1 MDLNSPVSPDY
12 SPISDYALI
21 GDTHTTALI
30 DRRGS
35 VDWLCWPRHDSPA
48 LFLRLLDAGR
58 GGSCQIRFDGLVS
71 TSRRYLPHTNILET
85 CFVTRS
91 GRATLIDLMPVDPP
105 DTIASEGPDGE
116 TESRLIRLLRCDDG
130 VVSGGFSVHPTFDYA
145 RVSCTLDLDPR
156 GGVVFEGGGDTLR
169 AGATHCLRLEAG
181 RARSDWTLRPGEQ
194 SCLVLTYGE
203 DGRAPPFDGIRDALD
218 RIERTRRYWER
229 WSQTCTY
236 HGPYREQVIRSVLC
250 LKLLTYSPSGAIIA
264 APTAS
269 LPEAVPGNRN
279 YDYRF
284 AWLRDASFTVTSFT
298 ALGYVREAAEYLRFL
313 RHADPTHGRELKL
326 MYGIAGPVIAEQTL
340 DHLEG
345 WRGTGPVHIGN
356 AAESQTQIDIYGE
369 LLMALHSFLELV
381 EYDPPQKVHDRLPET
396 VRNLAEQAIERR
408 NDADHGIWEMRG
420 EPRHIL
426 HSKAM
431 NRIALECASAIA
443 RHTGLMESHEI
454 ERWDGYAREI
464 AEQYRA
470 HGWNQERGAYTM
482 AYGSDALDSALL
494 RLVLFGALDPGE
506 PRVVATLER
515 IEAELGEGDLLYRY
529 RLDDGMEGQEGTF
542 TACSFWRVGVLA
554 LMGRR
559 EQAGSLFER
568 LLARGND
575 LGLFGEEIDAATGEQ
590 RGNFPQAFTHMAVIN
605 VAVRILK

>member
-1 MDLNSPVSPDY
+1 MVLTSPAPPDY

-21 GDTHTTALI
+21 GDTRTTALI
-30 DRRGS
+30 DRHGS

-48 LFLRLLDAGR
+48 LFLRLLDAKR
-58 GGSCQIRFDGLVS
+58 GGSCMIRFDELVS

-105 DTIASEGPDGE
+105 DTIAAEGPDGD

-130 VVSGGFSVHPTFDYA
+130 VVSGGFSVRPTFDYA
-145 RVSCTLDLDPR
+145 RAACSLRLDAT
-156 GGVVFEGGGDTLR
+156 GCAVFEGGGETLR
-169 AGATHCLRLEAG
+169 ATATHRLHLEDG

-194 SCLVLTYGE
+194 SCLVLTHGE
-203 DGRAPPFDGIRDALD
+203 EGQAPPFAGIGDAVE

-229 WSQTCTY
+229 WSRTCSY
-236 HGPYREQVIRSVLC
+236 HGPYREQVIRSILC
-250 LKLLTYSPSGAIIA
+250 LKLLTYAPSGAIIA

-313 RHADPTHGRELKL
+313 RHADPSRGREPSL

-345 WRGTGPVHIGN
+345 WRGTGPVRIGN
-356 AAESQTQIDIYGE
+356 AAEGQTQIDIYGE

-396 VRNLAEQAIERR
+396 IRNLAEQAIARR
-408 NDADHGIWEMRG
+408 DDPDHGIWEIRG
-420 EPRHIL
+420 EARHIL

-443 RHTGLMESHEI
+443 RRTGLVEPHEI
-454 ERWDGYAREI
+454 ERWEGYAREI

-470 HGWNQERGAYTM
+470 QGWNRERGAYTM

-494 RLVLFGALDPGE
+494 RLVLFGAFEPGE

-529 RLDDGMEGQEGTF
+529 RMEDGMEGREGTF

-559 EQAGSLFER
+559 QQAIALFER

-575 LGLFGEEIDAATGEQ
+575 LGLFAEEIDAASGEQ
-590 RGNFPQAFTHMAVIN
+590 RGNFPQGFTHMALIN
-605 VAVRILK
+605 VAVRNLK